1 MAAKPWAAAK
11 ALAKVEE
18 TLNRVHEP
26 LDNGDD
32 EPQKRNPG
40 RFPQAGER
48 LEQVAQDVDAARH
61 EHQRGA
67 GQRETVTQSSRAIG
81 PASHCVDLERGGRR
95 HGTLIA
101 GDIQRHIDTIRP
113 IAPHEHLSETCL
125 ERIATAERGGPTMQ
139 ATITFVSGYGRQ
151 QVRQMDLAPPVSYA
165 RPAQRIPSF
174 SLDRVASTRTVTAG
188 APLRA
193 LAERMRPCIFK
204 ERCGK
209 IPVTQSLD
217 VTDRLSLGPPRPE
230 RSVGRHVLDS
240 SSPYSCLV
248 PLSPYLQ
255 GRAGR
260 SSYG

>member
-1 MAAKPWAAAK
+1 MAATQRAAAK

-26 LDNGDD
+26 LDTGDD
-32 EPQKRNPG
+32 EPQKRDPG

-101 GDIQRHIDTIRP
+101 GDIQRHLDTIRT

-139 ATITFVSGYGRQ
+139 ATIACVSGYGRQ
-151 QVRQMDLAPPVSYA
+151 QVRQMDFTGAA
-165 RPAQRIPSF
+165 RVLRQACPAH
-174 SLDRVASTRTVTAG
+174 SLLLSRARGLDADGHRRRTAAG
-188 APLRA
+188 A
-193 LAERMRPCIFK
+193 
-204 ERCGK
+204 
-209 IPVTQSLD
+209 
-217 VTDRLSLGPPRPE
+217 
-230 RSVGRHVLDS
+230 
-240 SSPYSCLV
+240 
-248 PLSPYLQ
+248 
-255 GRAGR
+255 GRAPAH
-260 SSYG
+260 SAL